1 MSQQASK
8 LSKDVEQL
16 RNRGQRMTPQ
26 RLAVLEVMQSSRG
39 HVTVEYVMQQTD
51 ELGHSVSIAST
62 YRILSWL
69 REHGLVSIT
78 DVGERD
84 MVFEYLGH
92 GRHHHLICW
101 KCETQIDVP
110 YDLFTPLIGSI
121 RDLYGFEARIEHQ
134 AVFGLCHKCASGSRS
149 DANDPAV
156 RGTHH
161 GHHLH

>member
-1 MSQQASK
+1 
-8 LSKDVEQL
+8 
-16 RNRGQRMTPQ
+16 MTPQ
-26 RLAVLEVMQSSRG
+26 RLAVLEVMQKSRG
-39 HVTVEYVMQQTD
+39 HVTVEYVMQQTA

-101 KCETQIDVP
+101 RCETQIDVP
-110 YDLFTPLIGSI
+110 YDLLTPLIETI
-121 RDLYGFEARIEHQ
+121 REQYGFEARIEHQ
-134 AVFGLCHKCASGSRS
+134 AVFGLCRKCVSAPDSETGTSG
-149 DANDPAV
+149 V
-156 RGTHH
+156 RETHP
-161 GHHLH
+161 GHHHPH